1 MKKRILAVSAHP
13 DDEVLG
19 CGATLAR
26 YAREGHDCHVLILAE
41 GATSRGDK
49 AAEAFREELAALQ
62 AAARAAAEVMGVG
75 DVSFGG
81 FPDNKMDTVAL
92 LDVVKVVEKKI
103 EAFRP
108 HIVFTHHAGDLNID
122 HVIASRAVETATRPI
137 GDGFPEAVYACET
150 LSATEWSFARPRE
163 AFVPNHFIGV
173 EDTLRLKLEAMKAYG
188 SELRAFPHPRS
199 LDAIEA
205 LARYRGAQSGSK
217 AAEAFCLVRGIA

>member
-26 YAREGHDCHVLILAE
+26 FAREGNECHVLILAE

-49 AAEAFREELAALQ
+49 APEAWREELAALQ
-62 AAARAAAEVMGVG
+62 AAARAAAEVMGVA

-81 FPDNKMDTVAL
+81 FPDNRMDTAAL
-92 LDVVKVVEKKI
+92 LDVVKVVERKI
-103 EAFRP
+103 ESFRP
-108 HIVFTHHAGDLNID
+108 HLVFTHHSGDLNID
-122 HVIASRAVETATRPI
+122 HVITSRAVETATRPI
-137 GDGFPEAVYACET
+137 GDSFPEAVFACET

-163 AFVPNHFIGV
+163 AFTPNHFVGV
-173 EDTLRLKLEAMKAYG
+173 EETLRLKLEAMKVYG
-188 SELRAFPHPRS
+188 SELRGFPHPRS

-205 LARYRGAQSGSK
+205 LAGYRGAQSGFR
-217 AAEAFCLVRGIA
+217 AAEAFCLVRGIT